1 MKKEKVMIVDELI
14 KYLKEQEGNNVI
26 LELEGIIETTI
37 MINKIE
43 IQELDK
49 YLTIKSKEDSKQNI
63 KINLHQ
69 LMKTNTLNEN
79 EILLEFDQLQTIK
92 IILFS

>member
-1 MKKEKVMIVDELI
+1 MLV
-14 KYLKEQEGNNVI
+14 KYIKEQEGNNVI

-49 YLTIKSKEDSKQNI
+49 YLTIKSKEDAKQKI

-69 LMKTNTLNEN
+69 LMKINTLNKK

-92 IILFS
+92 IILLS

>member
-1 MKKEKVMIVDELI
+1 MLIDEFLR
-14 KYLKEQEGNNVI
+14 YLKEQEDKDI
-26 LELEGIIETTI
+26 MLQLEGIIETTI

-49 YLTIKSKEDSKQNI
+49 YLTIKSKEDRKQNI

-69 LMKTNTLNEN
+69 LMRINALNKN

-92 IILFS
+92 IILLS

>member
-37 MINKIE
+37 MINKIK

-49 YLTIKSKEDSKQNI
+49 YLTIKSKEDAKQKI

-69 LMKTNTLNEN
+69 LMKINTLNKK

-92 IILFS
+92 IILLS

>member
-1 MKKEKVMIVDELI
+1 MGLKMDVNMLI
-14 KYLKEQEGNNVI
+14 KYLKEQEENNVI

-37 MINKIE
+37 MINKIK

-49 YLTIKSKEDSKQNI
+49 YLTIKSKEDAKQKI

-69 LMKTNTLNEN
+69 LMKINTLNKK

-92 IILFS
+92 IILLS

>member
-1 MKKEKVMIVDELI
+1 MDVNMLV
-14 KYLKEQEGNNVI
+14 KYIKEQEGNNVI

-43 IQELDK
+43 IKESDK
-49 YLTIKSKEDSKQNI
+49 YLTIKSKEDAKQKI

-69 LMKTNTLNEN
+69 LMKINTLNKK

-92 IILFS
+92 IILLS

>member
-1 MKKEKVMIVDELI
+1 MVI
-14 KYLKEQEGNNVI
+14 KMDVNMLVKYIKEQEGNNVI

-43 IQELDK
+43 IKESDK
-49 YLTIKSKEDSKQNI
+49 YLTIKSKEDAKQKI

-69 LMKTNTLNEN
+69 LMKINTLNKK

-92 IILFS
+92 IILLS

>member
-1 MKKEKVMIVDELI
+1 MLI
-14 KYLKEQEGNNVI
+14 KYLKEQEENNVI

-37 MINKIE
+37 MINKIK

-49 YLTIKSKEDSKQNI
+49 YLTIKSKEDAKQKI

-69 LMKTNTLNEN
+69 LMKINTLNKK

-92 IILFS
+92 IILLS

>member
-1 MKKEKVMIVDELI
+1 MGLKMDVNMLI
-14 KYLKEQEGNNVI
+14 KYLKEQEENNVI

-37 MINKIE
+37 MINKIK

-49 YLTIKSKEDSKQNI
+49 YLTIKSKEDAKKKI

-69 LMKTNTLNEN
+69 LMKINTLNKK

-92 IILFS
+92 IILLS

>member
-1 MKKEKVMIVDELI
+1 MLV
-14 KYLKEQEGNNVI
+14 KYIKEQEGNNVI

-43 IQELDK
+43 IKESDK
-49 YLTIKSKEDSKQNI
+49 YLTIKSKEDAKQKI

-69 LMKTNTLNEN
+69 LMKINTLNKK

-92 IILFS
+92 IILLS